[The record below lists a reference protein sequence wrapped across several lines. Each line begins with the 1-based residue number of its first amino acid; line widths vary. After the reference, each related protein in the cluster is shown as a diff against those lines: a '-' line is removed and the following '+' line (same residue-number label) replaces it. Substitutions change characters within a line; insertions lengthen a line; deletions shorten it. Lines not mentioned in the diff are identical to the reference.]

1 MNYTKIEH
9 DTHNIHLIQT
19 DKFKTITVQ
28 INYKRKLLK
37 DEITKRNFLVNILM
51 EGTKLYPTKRL
62 MEIKTEELYD
72 LAYRSVNFSSGKYSV
87 ISFDMT
93 FINPKYTEENMD
105 EEAFKF
111 ISEIIYNPNISDNSF
126 SNSNYLVSL
135 KALKDHFNTIKDDIT
150 LYSQIKM
157 LEEMNEEYIS
167 YRNIGYEED
176 LNSINCHNLYE
187 YYLDVIKNDALDI
200 FIIGD
205 FEKDRMLELID
216 KYIKVYDNKKLKETH
231 FYVPKIDDNIKFK
244 VEKVNK
250 EQSTLVVG
258 FKMDNLTDYEKR
270 YVASVY
276 NYILGGSTESNLFKT
291 VREDNSLCY
300 YINSS
305 TQSLLGISMIR
316 SGINAKDYDSVINL
330 IYSELNNMK
339 NGNFDKSKIE
349 NAKTTYINGLDELED
364 NPDSILSLYISRE
377 YLNADLVEKR
387 KEQIMKVTY
396 EDVINVAKKMHLD
409 VIYLLEGSDT
419 SGEE

>member
-1 MNYTKIEH
+1 M
-9 DTHNIHLIQT
+9 
-19 DKFKTITVQ
+19 
-28 INYKRKLLK
+28 
-37 DEITKRNFLVNILM
+37 
-51 EGTKLYPTKRL
+51 
-62 MEIKTEELYD
+62 
-72 LAYRSVNFSSGKYSV
+72 
-87 ISFDMT
+87 
-93 FINPKYTEENMD
+93 
-105 EEAFKF
+105 
-111 ISEIIYNPNISDNSF
+111 
-126 SNSNYLVSL
+126 
-135 KALKDHFNTIKDDIT
+135 
-150 LYSQIKM
+150 
-157 LEEMNEEYIS
+157 
-167 YRNIGYEED
+167 
-176 LNSINCHNLYE
+176 
-187 YYLDVIKNDALDI
+187 
-200 FIIGD
+200 
-205 FEKDRMLELID
+205 
-216 KYIKVYDNKKLKETH
+216 
-231 FYVPKIDDNIKFK
+231 
-244 VEKVNK
+244 
-250 EQSTLVVG
+250 VVG